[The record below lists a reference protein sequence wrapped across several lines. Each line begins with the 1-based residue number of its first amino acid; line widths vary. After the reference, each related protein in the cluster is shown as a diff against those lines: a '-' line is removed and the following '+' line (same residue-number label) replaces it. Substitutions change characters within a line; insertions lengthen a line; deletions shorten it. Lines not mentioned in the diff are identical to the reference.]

1 MIYRSALIALI
12 SLNVLIFAGAIV
24 RATGSGLGCPD
35 WPTCWGKVIPPTR
48 ADQIDVS
55 KLDLTKF
62 KRQAERRGIDPESI
76 TRETVLNEFN
86 PVHTWIEFV
95 NRLTS
100 LPLGFAAL
108 ALAVL
113 SLFWKEQNRWWII
126 GLSWLALIDVI
137 VNALLGAMVVRSGL
151 QPGII
156 TAHMAMAFLLICMLV
171 TIMRLAADRSTVD
184 VPQTQFKSLLV
195 ISILFLGA
203 LLAEGLLG
211 SQVRELTDELAH
223 QAGDVPRS
231 DWVKQLSQS
240 TVYLVHR
247 SFSWSLL
254 ILASALWWRTRNAS
268 PELKTGPR
276 WIGIFVIAMMLM
288 GVILANIAVWPVIQV
303 LHVGAT
309 GILLAVTW
317 NWVMTL
323 WLNRRQ
329 PEPNPVST

>member
-108 ALAVL
+108 ALAGL
-113 SLFWKEQNRWWII
+113 SLFWKKQNRWWII

-171 TIMRLAADRSTVD
+171 TIMRLAADRSAVD

-211 SQVRELTDELAH
+211 SQVRELTDALAH
-223 QAGDVPRS
+223 QAGDLYRAAIGS
-231 DWVKQLSQS
+231 NNSASLRFISS
-240 TVYLVHR
+240 T
-247 SFSWSLL
+247 
-254 ILASALWWRTRNAS
+254 
-268 PELKTGPR
+268 
-276 WIGIFVIAMMLM
+276 
-288 GVILANIAVWPVIQV
+288 AVSR
-303 LHVGAT
+303 G
-309 GILLAVTW
+309 
-317 NWVMTL
+317 
-323 WLNRRQ
+323 RC
-329 PEPNPVST
+329 